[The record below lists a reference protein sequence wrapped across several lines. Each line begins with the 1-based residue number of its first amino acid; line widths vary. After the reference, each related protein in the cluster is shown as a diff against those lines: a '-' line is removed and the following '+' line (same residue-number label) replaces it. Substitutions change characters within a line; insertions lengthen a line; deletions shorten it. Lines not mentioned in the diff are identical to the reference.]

1 MSNGSAPAPPPP
13 QKAGWLI
20 TLAVYLMSIAC
31 MATVGAVVPSMAALG
46 TRFAAS
52 PAEIALALSM
62 FSLPSA
68 LLGILGG
75 WIDRFGYRCTLLV
88 SSVLA
93 AIAHICLYAA
103 PSLIALD
110 LAFLLSGIAYT
121 GISIAAPAYLMNVLD
136 GAERARGVS
145 IWATYG
151 PAGYAVGLVLAA
163 PFAMGEHGLTSLL
176 LALGLQ
182 LLGTGLALVVLPA
195 DRPPDPETD
204 AGQPSAPPLGI
215 RHILAN
221 RRLIALA
228 LAVGL
233 PTAISYG
240 TGIVAPS
247 YIAEIHH
254 VTIASSAVLV
264 AIAKIVAMI
273 VGGVVVG
280 QLLAKDIDINRLF
293 AMAGLLGVLAQALL
307 FFPGG
312 AVEFAILGLT
322 LWLFAVSG
330 MLASGMMLIPVLS
343 PDPTRRALA
352 TGLTCQVASL
362 LCFVSPPL
370 YFLLPSWA
378 LLVALAAA
386 GLLLGYGLL
395 LYCNTGFRERPRG
408 Q

>member
-1 MSNGSAPAPPPP
+1 MSNGSAPAAPPP
-13 QKAGWLI
+13 QKASWLI

-31 MATVGAVVPSMAALG
+31 MGTVGAVVPSMAALG

-75 WIDRFGYRCTLLV
+75 WIDRFGYRRTLLV
-88 SSVLA
+88 SSILA

-182 LLGTGLALVVLPA
+182 LLGTGLALAVLPA

-247 YIAEIHH
+247 YIAEVHH

-280 QLLAKDIDINRLF
+280 QLLAKNIDINRLF